1 MRKNQ
6 NIAIDAT
13 SIVNTGGFTHLY
25 HLIKALDEKFSPEDI
40 NRIIIFSSKNVLDR
54 LPENKLVI
62 KLSHSF
68 LNKGKLFRLFFQLFI
83 LDFYLKKNKIDVLLS
98 TAGDYVGNFRPF
110 IGISQNM
117 LLYEKE
123 FWNRIKNPK
132 EKLKLWINYFRQKK
146 CFKEASGI
154 IFISKYAK
162 NYVTNE
168 FRISNTP
175 NKVIHHGISD
185 LFINQKPKNLKQ
197 KQNSGKTL
205 KFIYVST
212 VHVYKNQCNVI
223 DAFWK
228 LRKNGIQISLTLIG
242 PIIHPPSGKKLY
254 SKIKEK
260 DPNGEFVKYITEV
273 KHEKLPIHYSNHDA
287 VIYAST
293 CENMPNI
300 LIESMASGLPIACS
314 DKQPMPEFLKEG
326 GYYFNANSPDS
337 IGEAII
343 SLLED
348 KNSLKK
354 VKQNLKEVQK
364 LKWMETSRKTFNFIT
379 NLN

>member
-1 MRKNQ
+1 LKKNL
-6 NIAIDAT
+6 NIGIDAT

-25 HLIKALDEKFSPEDI
+25 HLIESLDKKFTRDI
-40 NRIIIFSSKNVLDR
+40 NKIIIFSSKSVLDR
-54 LPENKLVI
+54 LPDPSLVF
-62 KLSHSF
+62 KQSHFF
-68 LNKGKLFRLFFQLFI
+68 LNKGKAFRLFFQVFL
-83 LDFYLKKNKIDVLLS
+83 LDFFLKKNKIDILLS
-98 TAGDYVGNFRPF
+98 VTGDYMGSFRPYV
-110 IGISQNM
+110 GISQNM
-117 LLYEKE
+117 LLHEKD
-123 FWNRIKNPK
+123 FWDQIKGFK
-132 EKLKLWINYFRQKK
+132 EKLKLWINHERQKK
-146 CFKEASGI
+146 CFKSASGI

-162 NYVTNE
+162 KYVTSQ
-168 FRISNTP
+168 FRIKNIP
-175 NKVIHHGISD
+175 NKIIHHGISD
-185 LFINQKPKNLKQ
+185 IFINRKPKNI
-197 KQNSGKTL
+197 KQNSKETL

-212 VHVYKNQCNVI
+212 VHVYKNQWNVI

-228 LRKNGIQISLTLIG
+228 LRQNGIQISLTLIG
-242 PIIHPPSGKKLY
+242 PIIYAPSGEKLY

-260 DPNGEFVKYITEV
+260 DPKGEFIQHIPEV
-273 KHEKLPIHYSNHDA
+273 KHEKLPIYYSNHDA
-287 VIYAST
+287 IIYAST

-343 SLLED
+343 SLLKD

-364 LKWMETSRKTFNFIT
+364 LKWAETSKKTFNFIT
-379 NLN
+379 NLI

>member
-1 MRKNQ
+1 MRKNL

-54 LPENKLVI
+54 LPENKFVI

-83 LDFYLKKNKIDVLLS
+83 LDSYLRKNKIDVLLS

-123 FWNRIKNPK
+123 FWKRIKSPK

-205 KFIYVST
+205 KFIYIST
-212 VHVYKNQCNVI
+212 VHVYKNQWNVI
-223 DAFWK
+223 DAIWK
-228 LRKNGIQISLTLIG
+228 LRQKGVKISLTLIG
-242 PIIHPPSGKKLY
+242 PIIYPPSGEKLY
-254 SKIKEK
+254 SKMREK
-260 DPNGEFVKYITEV
+260 DPNREFIEYIPEV
-273 KHEKLPIHYSNHDA
+273 KHEKIPIYYLNHDA
-287 VIYAST
+287 IIYAST

-314 DKQPMPEFLKEG
+314 DKQPMPEFLKGG

-343 SLLED
+343 NLLED
-348 KNSLKK
+348 KDSLKK
-354 VKQNLKEVQK
+354 VNQNLKEVRK
-364 LKWMETSRKTFNFIT
+364 LKWMKTSRKTFNFIT